1 MKTPIQEVIER
12 LETLRDEAEGLS
24 AEVEAYQRAIE
35 IVEHKMSNEKYI
47 IEHAYKHGYEDG
59 VYKVLNDNPRE
70 LGVNYYNKTF
80 NTTDE

>member
-12 LETLRDEAEGLS
+12 LETLRDEVEGHTT
-24 AEVEAYQRAIE
+24 EVEAYQRAIE
-35 IVEHKMSNEKYI
+35 ILKNKMSNEKYI

-80 NTTDE
+80 NGKDE

>member
-35 IVEHKMSNEKYI
+35 ILKNKMSNEKYI

-70 LGVNYYNKTF
+70 LGVNYYNEIFKTK
-80 NTTDE
+80 EK